1 MPDADATA
9 ATSDPTLNLAAL
21 ASRDCRLAL
30 AAGDP
35 VLVRRLVSQDA
46 PEYRALRLAALRE
59 SPASFGSSY
68 EEECDR
74 PLVEF
79 AALVGDV
86 GERAFFGAYSDA
98 RLIGSVGFG
107 RETSLKEKHKGFI
120 RGMYVVPTVRGQGIG
135 RALLA
140 RALDF
145 AATIQNLQQVTLAVN
160 ANNLPA
166 IQLYKAAGFQQ
177 YGLEPR
183 ALFVG
188 GTFHDEIHMVRTQ
201 NAG

>member
-1 MPDADATA
+1 M
-9 ATSDPTLNLAAL
+9 
-21 ASRDCRLAL
+21 
-30 AAGDP
+30 
-35 VLVRRLVSQDA
+35 LVRRLVSQDA
-46 PEYRALRLAALRE
+46 PEYRTLRLAALRE

-79 AALVGDV
+79 AALVGDA
-86 GERAFFGAYSDA
+86 GERAFFGAFSDA
-98 RLIGSVGFG
+98 LLIGSVGFG
-107 RETSLKEKHKGFI
+107 RETSPKEKHKGFI
-120 RGMYVVPTVRGQGIG
+120 RGMYVVPTARGQGIG

-145 AATIQNLQQVTLAVN
+145 AATIPNLQQVTLAVN

-177 YGLEPR
+177 YGLEPM

-188 GTFHDEIHMVRTQ
+188 GTFHDEIHMVRIQ
-201 NAG
+201 NAS